1 MRPTLLLV
9 TPFLASANN
18 GNWRTAARW
27 ARMLAPTYRVILQPA
42 DARVT
47 GGARDAAVAMLALHA
62 RRSRA
67 AIAGWKRAHP
77 DRALVVA
84 LTGTD
89 LYRDVPAGDA
99 DALASIAEADR
110 LVVLQAD
117 ALRHLPAV
125 RRPNASVVVQ
135 SARTLV
141 PWARKSATRLNAI
154 LVGHLRD
161 EKDPRTALAAWRL
174 LPSDV
179 PATLTIVGGALDPAI
194 ADDVRAAAAVD
205 SRVRWLGARP
215 HAWTRQA
222 IRRAHV
228 LIVASR
234 MEGGANVVAE
244 ALASGTPVIGTR
256 MSGNLGMLGADYPG
270 YFEVGDAAGLA
281 AAIARAARDRRWLAS
296 LARCA
301 ERRAR
306 MTTPAAEAAS
316 IAGAVEAAIAGATG
330 KIPGFPA
337 KARGPRANAPT

>member
-1 MRPTLLLV
+1 
-9 TPFLASANN
+9 
-18 GNWRTAARW
+18 
-27 ARMLAPTYRVILQPA
+27 MLAPTYRVILQPA
-42 DARVT
+42 DAPVT

-89 LYRDVPAGDA
+89 LYRDVPAGDP

-110 LVVLQAD
+110 LVVLQED
-117 ALRHLPAV
+117 ALRHLPAA
-125 RRPNASVVVQ
+125 RRANASVVVQ

-154 LVGHLRD
+154 FVGHLRD

-174 LPSDV
+174 LPDV

-194 ADDVRAAAAVD
+194 ADDVRAAVAVD
-205 SRVRWLGARP
+205 PRVRWLGARP

-228 LIVASR
+228 LVVASR

-301 ERRAR
+301 GRRAR

-316 IAGAVEAAIAGATG
+316 IAAAVEAAIAGAAG
-330 KIPGFPA
+330 KMSLFPA
-337 KARGPRANAPT
+337 KARGPRANRPT